1 MKSYVDFDYYSKEYN
16 GTLIPEKS
24 FPKISVEASQK
35 INYFTQNRI
44 VEETKVIKY
53 TTCLIADEIMKNE
66 NLKNTIS
73 NDKEVAS
80 ESVGPHS
87 VSYVNKATIQKE
99 QIKDNIALNRC
110 LYNICLENLPN
121 ELMYRGIN
129 VSKRNNYF

>member
-16 GTLIPEKS
+16 GTLIPKES
-24 FPKISVEASQK
+24 FDKMSVEASQK

-44 VEETKVIKY
+44 VEETEVIKY

-87 VSYVNKATIQKE
+87 VSYINKATIQKE
-99 QIKDNIALNRC
+99 QIKDDTTLNRC

-129 VSKRNNYF
+129 VSR

>member
-129 VSKRNNYF
+129 VSR

>member
-24 FPKISVEASQK
+24 FPKASVEASQK

-44 VEETKVIKY
+44 VEKTEVIKY

-87 VSYVNKATIQKE
+87 VSYVNKVTIQKE
-99 QIKDNIALNRC
+99 QIKDDITLNRC

-129 VSKRNNYF
+129 VSR

>member
-99 QIKDNIALNRC
+99 QIKDNITLNRC

-121 ELMYRGIN
+121 ELITE
-129 VSKRNNYF
+129 V

>member
-99 QIKDNIALNRC
+99 QIKDDVTLNRC

>member
-44 VEETKVIKY
+44 VEEKEVIKY

-99 QIKDNIALNRC
+99 QIKDNITLNRC

-129 VSKRNNYF
+129 VSR

>member
-16 GTLIPEKS
+16 GTLIPKES
-24 FPKISVEASQK
+24 FDKMSVEASQK

-44 VEETKVIKY
+44 VEEKEVIKY

-99 QIKDNIALNRC
+99 QIKDYITLNRC

-129 VSKRNNYF
+129 VSR

>member
-44 VEETKVIKY
+44 VEEKEVIKY

-99 QIKDNIALNRC
+99 QIKDDTTLNRC

-121 ELMYRGIN
+121 ELMYRGMN
-129 VSKRNNYF
+129 VSR

>member
-99 QIKDNIALNRC
+99 QIFCDSLLI
-110 LYNICLENLPN
+110 
-121 ELMYRGIN
+121 
-129 VSKRNNYF
+129 V

>member
-44 VEETKVIKY
+44 VKETEVIKY

-99 QIKDNIALNRC
+99 HIKDNIALNRC

-129 VSKRNNYF
+129 VSR

>member
-24 FPKISVEASQK
+24 FSKISVEASQK

-44 VEETKVIKY
+44 VEETEVIKY

-99 QIKDNIALNRC
+99 QIKDDITLNRC

-129 VSKRNNYF
+129 VSR

>member
-35 INYFTQNRI
+35 INYFTQYRI
-44 VEETKVIKY
+44 VEEKEVIKY

-99 QIKDNIALNRC
+99 QIKDDITLNRC
-110 LYNICLENLPN
+110 LYNICLENLP

-129 VSKRNNYF
+129 VSR

>member
-1 MKSYVDFDYYSKEYN
+1 MKPYVDFDYYLKEFN

-44 VEETKVIKY
+44 VEETEVIKY

-87 VSYVNKATIQKE
+87 VSYINKATIQKE
-99 QIKDNIALNRC
+99 QIKDDITLNRC

-129 VSKRNNYF
+129 VYR

>member
-1 MKSYVDFDYYSKEYN
+1 MKPYIDYDYYSKEYN
-16 GTLIPEKS
+16 GTLIPKES
-24 FPKISVEASQK
+24 FDKMSVEASQK
-35 INYFTQNRI
+35 VDYFTQHRI

-99 QIKDNIALNRC
+99 QIKDNITLNRC

-129 VSKRNNYF
+129 VSR

>member
-99 QIKDNIALNRC
+99 QIKDDITLNRC

>member
-24 FPKISVEASQK
+24 FLKISVEASQK

-44 VEETKVIKY
+44 VKETEVIKY

-99 QIKDNIALNRC
+99 QIKDDITLNRC

>member
-35 INYFTQNRI
+35 INYFTQNII
-44 VEETKVIKY
+44 VKETEVIKY

-99 QIKDNIALNRC
+99 QIKDNITLNRC

-129 VSKRNNYF
+129 VSR

>member
-1 MKSYVDFDYYSKEYN
+1 MKSYVDFNYYSKEYN

>member
-44 VEETKVIKY
+44 VEEKEVIKY

-99 QIKDNIALNRC
+99 QIKDDTTLNRC

-129 VSKRNNYF
+129 VSR

>member
-44 VEETKVIKY
+44 VEETEVIKY

-87 VSYVNKATIQKE
+87 VSYVNKATILKE
-99 QIKDNIALNRC
+99 QIKDDKTLNRC

-129 VSKRNNYF
+129 VSK

>member
-35 INYFTQNRI
+35 INYFTQHRI
-44 VEETKVIKY
+44 VEEKEVIKY

-99 QIKDNIALNRC
+99 QIKDDITLNRC

-129 VSKRNNYF
+129 VSRWNNYF

>member
-24 FPKISVEASQK
+24 FPKISVKASQK

-44 VEETKVIKY
+44 VEETEVIKY

-87 VSYVNKATIQKE
+87 VSYVNKATIKKE
-99 QIKDNIALNRC
+99 QIKDNITLNRC

-129 VSKRNNYF
+129 VFR

>member
-44 VEETKVIKY
+44 VEETEVIKY

-87 VSYVNKATIQKE
+87 VSYVNKATIKKE
-99 QIKDNIALNRC
+99 QIKDNITLNRC

-129 VSKRNNYF
+129 VFR

>member
-1 MKSYVDFDYYSKEYN
+1 MKPYIDYDYYSKEYN
-16 GTLIPEKS
+16 GTLIPKES
-24 FPKISVEASQK
+24 FDKMSVEASQK
-35 INYFTQNRI
+35 VDYFTQHRI

-99 QIKDNIALNRC
+99 QIKDDKTLNRC

-129 VSKRNNYF
+129 VSR

>member
-35 INYFTQNRI
+35 INYFTKNKI

-99 QIKDNIALNRC
+99 QIKDNITLNRC

-129 VSKRNNYF
+129 VSR

>member
-24 FPKISVEASQK
+24 FPKMSVEASQK
-35 INYFTQNRI
+35 VDYFTQHRI
-44 VEETKVIKY
+44 VEETEVIKY

-87 VSYVNKATIQKE
+87 VSYINKATIQKE
-99 QIKDNIALNRC
+99 QIKDDTTLNRC

-129 VSKRNNYF
+129 VSR

>member
-99 QIKDNIALNRC
+99 QIKDNITLNRC

>member
-1 MKSYVDFDYYSKEYN
+1 MKSYVDFDYYLKEFN

-99 QIKDNIALNRC
+99 QIKDDITLNRC